1 MIRIAVVGKIGSGK
15 SFVAKALK
23 LPLFDA
29 DKEVALIYK
38 KNNFFFKKLNK
49 KIPKFIK
56 SFPIDKK
63 EILSCILA
71 NNKNLKIITKIIH
84 PIVRKKMNLFIK
96 KNKKKKAIIL
106 DIPLYLENKLNK
118 KGDIIIYVDAKQN
131 LINKRL
137 RERSNY
143 NKKLLQK
150 FKKIQLKSNLKK
162 KKSNYKIVNNFNS
175 LVLKKAVNNLKFKI
189 LRIND
194 Y

>member
-15 SFVAKALK
+15 SFVAKSFE
-23 LPLFDA
+23 LPLFNA

-63 EILSCILA
+63 EVLNCILA

-84 PIVRKKMNLFIK
+84 PIVRKKMSIFLKRNR
-96 KNKKKKAIIL
+96 KKKAIIL
-106 DIPLYLENKLNK
+106 DIPLYLENGINK
-118 KGDIIIYVDAKQN
+118 KNDVIIYVDANQK

-137 RERSNY
+137 KKRSY
-143 NKKLLQK
+143 FNKKLLTK

-162 KKSNYKIVNNFNS
+162 KKSSYIIKNNFNS
-175 LVLKKAVNNLKFKI
+175 AKI
-189 LRIND
+189 KR
-194 Y
+194 

>member
-1 MIRIAVVGKIGSGK
+1 MIRIAVVGNIGSGK
-15 SFVAKALK
+15 SFVAKSFG
-23 LPLFDA
+23 LPVFNA
-29 DKEVALIYK
+29 DKEVSLIYK
-38 KNNFFFKKLNK
+38 KNKFFFNKLHK

-96 KNKKKKAIIL
+96 KNKKKRAIVL
-106 DIPLYLENKLNK
+106 DIPLYLENRLNK
-118 KGDIIIYVDAKQN
+118 KGDIIIYVDAKQK

-162 KKSNYKIVNNFNS
+162 KKSNYKIANNFNAQA
-175 LVLKKAVNNLKFKI
+175 LKKAVNNLKLKI
-189 LRIND
+189 L
-194 Y
+194 

>member
-15 SFVAKALK
+15 SFVAKSFE

-56 SFPIDKK
+56 SFPIEKK
-63 EILSCILA
+63 EVLNCILA

-84 PIVRKKMNLFIK
+84 PIVRKKMSIFLKRNS
-96 KNKKKKAIIL
+96 KKKAIIL
-106 DIPLYLENKLNK
+106 DIPLYLENGINK
-118 KGDIIIYVDAKQN
+118 KNDVIIYVDAKQK

-137 RERSNY
+137 KKRPY
-143 NKKLLQK
+143 FNKRLLSK

-162 KKSNYKIVNNFNS
+162 KKSSYIINNNFNS
-175 LVLKKAVNNLKFKI
+175 VIIKRKIKELKTKI
-189 LRIND
+189 LKSNE
-194 Y
+194 

>member
-15 SFVAKALK
+15 SFVAKSFE

-63 EILSCILA
+63 EVLNCILA

-84 PIVRKKMNLFIK
+84 PIVRKKMSMFLK
-96 KNKKKKAIIL
+96 KNRKKQAIIL
-106 DIPLYLENKLNK
+106 DIPLYLENGINK
-118 KGDIIIYVDAKQN
+118 KNDVIIYVDAKQK

-137 RERSNY
+137 KKRSY
-143 NKKLLQK
+143 FNKKLLTK

-162 KKSNYKIVNNFNS
+162 KKSSYTIKNNFNP
-175 LVLKKAVNNLKFKI
+175 VKIKKKINELKIKI
-189 LRIND
+189 LKSNE
-194 Y
+194 

>member
-1 MIRIAVVGKIGSGK
+1 MIRIAVVGNIGSGK
-15 SFVAKALK
+15 SFVAKSFG
-23 LPLFDA
+23 LPVFNA
-29 DKEVALIYK
+29 DKEVSLIYK
-38 KNNFFFKKLNK
+38 KNKFFFKKLNK

-96 KNKKKKAIIL
+96 KNKKKRAIVL
-106 DIPLYLENKLNK
+106 DIPLYLENRLNK

-143 NKKLLQK
+143 NKKLLKK

-162 KKSNYKIVNNFNS
+162 KKIQLYNS
-175 LVLKKAVNNLKFKI
+175 K
-189 LRIND
+189 
-194 Y
+194 

>member
-15 SFVAKALK
+15 SFVAKSFE

-63 EILSCILA
+63 EVLNSILA

-84 PIVRKKMNLFIK
+84 PIVRKKMSIFLKRNSK
-96 KNKKKKAIIL
+96 KQAIVL
-106 DIPLYLENKLNK
+106 DIPLYLENGIK
-118 KGDIIIYVDAKQN
+118 KKNDVIIYVDANQK

-137 RERSNY
+137 KKRSFF
-143 NKKLLQK
+143 NKKLLSK

-162 KKSNYKIVNNFNS
+162 KKSSYIIKNNFNS
-175 LVLKKAVNNLKFKI
+175 VKIKRKINELRIKI
-189 LRIND
+189 LKSNE
-194 Y
+194 

>member
-15 SFVAKALK
+15 SFVAKSFE

-63 EILSCILA
+63 EVLNCILA

-84 PIVRKKMNLFIK
+84 PIVRKKMSMFLKRNR
-96 KNKKKKAIIL
+96 KKKAIVL
-106 DIPLYLENKLNK
+106 DIPLYLENGINK
-118 KGDIIIYVDAKQN
+118 KNDIVIYVDANQK
-131 LINKRL
+131 LIDKRL
-137 RERSNY
+137 KKRSY
-143 NKKLLQK
+143 FNKKLLSK

-162 KKSNYKIVNNFNS
+162 KKSSYIINNNFNS
-175 LVLKKAVNNLKFKI
+175 VIIKRKIKELKTKI
-189 LRIND
+189 LKSNE
-194 Y
+194 

>member
-1 MIRIAVVGKIGSGK
+1 MIRIAVVGNIGSGK
-15 SFVAKALK
+15 SFVAKSFG
-23 LPLFDA
+23 LPVFNA
-29 DKEVALIYK
+29 DKEVSLIYK
-38 KNNFFFKKLNK
+38 KNKFFFKKLNK

-96 KNKKKKAIIL
+96 KNKKKRAIVL
-106 DIPLYLENKLNK
+106 DIPLYLENRLNK
-118 KGDIIIYVDAKQN
+118 KGDIIIYVDAKQK

-143 NKKLLQK
+143 NKKLLKK

-162 KKSNYKIVNNFNS
+162 KKSNYKIANNFNS

-189 LRIND
+189 LKIND
-194 Y
+194 

>member
-15 SFVAKALK
+15 SFVAKSFE

-56 SFPIDKK
+56 SFPIEKK
-63 EILSCILA
+63 EVLNCILA

-84 PIVRKKMNLFIK
+84 PIVRKKMSIFLKRNRK
-96 KNKKKKAIIL
+96 KQAIIL
-106 DIPLYLENKLNK
+106 DIPLYLENGINK
-118 KGDIIIYVDAKQN
+118 KNDVIIYVDANQK

-137 RERSNY
+137 KKRSY
-143 NKKLLQK
+143 FNKKLLTK

-162 KKSNYKIVNNFNS
+162 KKSSYIINNNFNS
-175 LVLKKAVNNLKFKI
+175 VIIKRKIKELKTKI
-189 LRIND
+189 LKSNE
-194 Y
+194 

>member
-1 MIRIAVVGKIGSGK
+1 MIRIAVVGNIGSGK
-15 SFVAKALK
+15 SFVAKSFG
-23 LPLFDA
+23 LPVFNA
-29 DKEVALIYK
+29 DKEVSLIYK
-38 KNNFFFKKLNK
+38 KNKFFFKKLHK

-96 KNKKKKAIIL
+96 KNKKKKAIVL
-106 DIPLYLENKLNK
+106 DIPLYLEKKINK
-118 KGDIIIYVDAKQN
+118 KRDKIIYVDAKQN

-194 Y
+194 

>member
-15 SFVAKALK
+15 SFVAKSFA

-63 EILSCILA
+63 EVLNCILA

-84 PIVRKKMNLFIK
+84 PIVRKKMSIFLKRNR
-96 KNKKKKAIIL
+96 KKKAIIL
-106 DIPLYLENKLNK
+106 DIPLYLENGINK
-118 KGDIIIYVDAKQN
+118 KNDVIIYVDANQK

-137 RERSNY
+137 KKRSY
-143 NKKLLQK
+143 FNKKLLTK
-150 FKKIQLKSNLKK
+150 FKEIQLKSNLKK
-162 KKSNYKIVNNFNS
+162 KKSSYIIRNNFNP
-175 LVLKKAVNNLKFKI
+175 VKIKKKINELKIKI
-189 LRIND
+189 LKSNE
-194 Y
+194 

>member
-1 MIRIAVVGKIGSGK
+1 MIRIAVVGNIGSGK
-15 SFVAKALK
+15 SFVAKSFG
-23 LPLFDA
+23 LPVFNA
-29 DKEVALIYK
+29 DKEVSLIYK
-38 KNNFFFKKLNK
+38 KNKFLFKKLQK

-96 KNKKKKAIIL
+96 KNKKKRAIVL
-106 DIPLYLENKLNK
+106 DIPLYLENRLNK

-143 NKKLLQK
+143 NKKLLKK

-162 KKSNYKIVNNFNS
+162 KKSNYKIANNFNS
-175 LVLKKAVNNLKFKI
+175 QVLKKAVNNLKFKI

-194 Y
+194 

>member
-1 MIRIAVVGKIGSGK
+1 MIRIAIVGNIGSGK
-15 SFVAKALK
+15 SFVAKSFG
-23 LPLFDA
+23 LPVFNA
-29 DKEVALIYK
+29 DKEVSLIYK
-38 KNNFFFKKLNK
+38 KNKFFFKKLNK

-96 KNKKKKAIIL
+96 KNKKKRAIVL
-106 DIPLYLENKLNK
+106 DIPLYLENRLNK

-143 NKKLLQK
+143 NKKLLKK

-162 KKSNYKIVNNFNS
+162 KKSNYKIANNFNS
-175 LVLKKAVNNLKFKI
+175 QVLKKAVNNLKFKI
-189 LRIND
+189 LKIND
-194 Y
+194 

>member
-15 SFVAKALK
+15 SFVAKSFE
-23 LPLFDA
+23 LPLFNA

-63 EILSCILA
+63 EVLNCILA

-84 PIVRKKMNLFIK
+84 PIVRKKMSIFLKRNR
-96 KNKKKKAIIL
+96 KKKAIIL
-106 DIPLYLENKLNK
+106 DIPLYLENGINK
-118 KGDIIIYVDAKQN
+118 KNDVIIYVDANQK

-137 RERSNY
+137 KKRSY
-143 NKKLLQK
+143 FNKKLLTK

-162 KKSNYKIVNNFNS
+162 KKSSYIIKNNFNP
-175 LVLKKAVNNLKFKI
+175 VKTKRKINELKIKIFKS
-189 LRIND
+189 NE
-194 Y
+194 

>member
-1 MIRIAVVGKIGSGK
+1 MIRIAVVGNIGSGK
-15 SFVAKALK
+15 SFVAKSFG
-23 LPLFDA
+23 LPVFNA
-29 DKEVALIYK
+29 DKEVSLIYK
-38 KNNFFFKKLNK
+38 KNKFFFKKLHK

-71 NNKNLKIITKIIH
+71 KKKNIKIKTKIKH
-84 PIVRKKMNLFIK
+84 PIVTKKMNLFIK
-96 KNKKKKAIIL
+96 NNKKKKAIVL

-118 KGDIIIYVDAKQN
+118 KKDIIIYVDAKQN

-162 KKSNYKIVNNFNS
+162 KKSNYKIVNKFNS

-194 Y
+194 

>member
-1 MIRIAVVGKIGSGK
+1 MIRIAVVGNIGSGK
-15 SFVAKALK
+15 SFVAKSFG
-23 LPLFDA
+23 LPVFNA
-29 DKEVALIYK
+29 DKEVSLIYK
-38 KNNFFFKKLNK
+38 KNKFFFKKLRK

-96 KNKKKKAIIL
+96 KNKKKKAIVL

-118 KGDIIIYVDAKQN
+118 KRDIIIYVDAKQN

-162 KKSNYKIVNNFNS
+162 KKSNYKIANNFNAK
-175 LVLKKAVNNLKFKI
+175 VLKKAVNNLKFKI

-194 Y
+194 

>member
-15 SFVAKALK
+15 SFVAKSFK
-23 LPLFDA
+23 LPLFNA

-63 EILSCILA
+63 EVLNCILA
-71 NNKNLKIITKIIH
+71 NNKNLKIITKIVH
-84 PIVRKKMNLFIK
+84 PIVRKKMSIFLKRNS
-96 KNKKKKAIIL
+96 KKKAIIL
-106 DIPLYLENKLNK
+106 DIPLYLENGINK
-118 KGDIIIYVDAKQN
+118 KNDVIIYVDANQK

-137 RERSNY
+137 KKRSY
-143 NKKLLQK
+143 FNKKLLTK

-162 KKSNYKIVNNFNS
+162 KKSSYIIKNNFNP
-175 LVLKKAVNNLKFKI
+175 VKIKRKINELKTKI
-189 LRIND
+189 LKSNE
-194 Y
+194 

>member
-1 MIRIAVVGKIGSGK
+1 MIRIAVVGNIGSGK
-15 SFVAKALK
+15 SFVAKSFG
-23 LPLFDA
+23 LPVFNA
-29 DKEVALIYK
+29 DKEVSLIYK
-38 KNNFFFKKLNK
+38 KNKFFFKKLQK

-96 KNKKKKAIIL
+96 KNKKKKAIVL
-106 DIPLYLENKLNK
+106 DIPLYLENRLNK
-118 KGDIIIYVDAKQN
+118 KGDIIIYVDAKQKF
-131 LINKRL
+131 INKRL

-143 NKKLLQK
+143 NKKLLKK

-162 KKSNYKIVNNFNS
+162 KKSNYKIANNFNS
-175 LVLKKAVNNLKFKI
+175 QVLKKAVNNLKFKI

-194 Y
+194 

>member
-15 SFVAKALK
+15 SFVAKSFA

-56 SFPIDKK
+56 SFPIEKK
-63 EILSCILA
+63 EVLNCILA

-84 PIVRKKMNLFIK
+84 PIVRKKMSMFLKRNR
-96 KNKKKKAIIL
+96 KKKAIIL
-106 DIPLYLENKLNK
+106 DIPLYLENGINK
-118 KGDIIIYVDAKQN
+118 KNDVIIYVDANQK

-137 RERSNY
+137 KKRSY
-143 NKKLLQK
+143 FNKKLLIK

-162 KKSNYKIVNNFNS
+162 KKSSYIINNNFNP
-175 LVLKKAVNNLKFKI
+175 VKIKRKINELKIKI
-189 LRIND
+189 LKSNE
-194 Y
+194 

>member
-15 SFVAKALK
+15 SFVAKSFA

-63 EILSCILA
+63 EVLNCILA

-84 PIVRKKMNLFIK
+84 PIVRKKMSIFLKRNR
-96 KNKKKKAIIL
+96 KKKAIIL
-106 DIPLYLENKLNK
+106 DIPLYLENGINK
-118 KGDIIIYVDAKQN
+118 KNDVIIYVDANQK

-137 RERSNY
+137 KKRSY
-143 NKKLLQK
+143 FNKKLLTK

-162 KKSNYKIVNNFNS
+162 KKSSYIIKNNFKP
-175 LVLKKAVNNLKFKI
+175 LKIKKKINELKIKI
-189 LRIND
+189 LKSNE
-194 Y
+194 

>member
-1 MIRIAVVGKIGSGK
+1 M
-15 SFVAKALK
+15 
-23 LPLFDA
+23 
-29 DKEVALIYK
+29 
-38 KNNFFFKKLNK
+38 NF
-49 KIPKFIK
+49 
-56 SFPIDKK
+56 
-63 EILSCILA
+63 
-71 NNKNLKIITKIIH
+71 
-84 PIVRKKMNLFIK
+84 FIK
-96 KNKKKKAIIL
+96 KNKKKRAIVL
-106 DIPLYLENKLNK
+106 DIPLYLENRLNK

-143 NKKLLQK
+143 NKKLLKK

-194 Y
+194 

>member
-1 MIRIAVVGKIGSGK
+1 MIRIAVVGNIGSGK
-15 SFVAKALK
+15 SFVAKSFG
-23 LPLFDA
+23 LPVFNA
-29 DKEVALIYK
+29 DKEVSLIYK
-38 KNNFFFKKLNK
+38 KNKFFFKKLRK

-96 KNKKKKAIIL
+96 KNKKKRAIVL
-106 DIPLYLENKLNK
+106 DIPLYLENRLNK
-118 KGDIIIYVDAKQN
+118 KGDIIIYVDAKQKI
-131 LINKRL
+131 INKRL

-162 KKSNYKIVNNFNS
+162 KKSNYKIANNFNS

-189 LRIND
+189 LGKK
-194 Y
+194 

>member
-1 MIRIAVVGKIGSGK
+1 MIRIAVVGNIGSGK
-15 SFVAKALK
+15 SFVAKSFG
-23 LPLFDA
+23 LPVFNA
-29 DKEVALIYK
+29 DKEVSLIYK
-38 KNNFFFKKLNK
+38 KNKFFFKKLHK

-96 KNKKKKAIIL
+96 KNKKKRAIVL

-118 KGDIIIYVDAKQN
+118 KRDIIIYVDAKQN

-162 KKSNYKIVNNFNS
+162 KKSDYKITNNFKAQ
-175 LVLKKAVNNLKFKI
+175 VLKKAVNNLKFKI

-194 Y
+194 

>member
-15 SFVAKALK
+15 SFVAKSFA

-63 EILSCILA
+63 EVLNCILA

-84 PIVRKKMNLFIK
+84 PIVRKKMSMFLKRNR
-96 KNKKKKAIIL
+96 KKKAIIL
-106 DIPLYLENKLNK
+106 DIPLYLENGINK
-118 KGDIIIYVDAKQN
+118 KNDVIIYVDANQK

-137 RERSNY
+137 KKRSY
-143 NKKLLQK
+143 FNKKLLIK

-162 KKSNYKIVNNFNS
+162 KKSSYIIKNNFNP
-175 LVLKKAVNNLKFKI
+175 LKIKKKINELKIKI
-189 LRIND
+189 LKSNE
-194 Y
+194 

>member
-1 MIRIAVVGKIGSGK
+1 MIRIAVVGNIGSGK
-15 SFVAKALK
+15 SFVAKSFG
-23 LPLFDA
+23 LPVFNA
-29 DKEVALIYK
+29 DKEVSLIYK
-38 KNNFFFKKLNK
+38 KNKFFFKKLHK
-49 KIPKFIK
+49 KIPKFIT

-84 PIVRKKMNLFIK
+84 PLVRKKLDLFIK
-96 KNKKKKAIIL
+96 KNKKKRAVIL
-106 DIPLYLENKLNK
+106 DIPLYLENGLNK

-137 RERSNY
+137 RKRPNY
-143 NKKLLQK
+143 NNKLLKK

-162 KKSNYKIVNNFNS
+162 KKSNYIIANKFNS
-175 LVLKKAVNNLKFKI
+175 QVLKKAVNNLKFKI

-194 Y
+194 

>member
-1 MIRIAVVGKIGSGK
+1 MIRIAVVGNIGSGK
-15 SFVAKALK
+15 SFVAKSFG
-23 LPLFDA
+23 LPVFNA
-29 DKEVALIYK
+29 DKEVSLIYK
-38 KNNFFFKKLNK
+38 KNKLLFKRLQK

-96 KNKKKKAIIL
+96 KNKKKRAIVL
-106 DIPLYLENKLNK
+106 DIPLYLENRLNK
-118 KGDIIIYVDAKQN
+118 KGDIIIYVDAKQK

-143 NKKLLQK
+143 NKKLLKK

-194 Y
+194 